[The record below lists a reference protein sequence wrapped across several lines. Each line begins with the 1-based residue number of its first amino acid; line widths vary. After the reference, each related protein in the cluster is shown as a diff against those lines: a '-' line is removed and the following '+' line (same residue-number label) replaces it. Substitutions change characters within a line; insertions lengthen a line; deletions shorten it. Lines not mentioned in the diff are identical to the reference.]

1 MHVKEAMRAMQC
13 DDYVLG
19 IGTERVC
26 EENASLASAAL
37 RVIPNGVR
45 G

>member
-13 DDYVLG
+13 DDYALG
-19 IGTERVC
+19 IETERVC

-37 RVIPNGVR
+37 GVRPSGVR